1 MDLTFLFAEY
11 SIYNLVQQLEKAEI
25 HWKTHAQ
32 VHELKKE
39 GEAEKVVR
47 AAFDAA
53 AMNPAEKTIS
63 TFVACGGDSTVNAG
77 DRKSAILLMF

>member
-1 MDLTFLFAEY
+1 MDLTLLHMKHSITTWY
-11 SIYNLVQQLEKAEI
+11 SN
-25 HWKTHAQ
+25 WKSRIILKHCAQ

-77 DRKSAILLMF
+77 DKILLMY